1 MRKIASEQA
10 AAQPKKKGI
19 YLVLIII
26 AAAVLAVSAYMLIS
40 YYAGAD
46 SEENT
51 YGELTSAHVSM
62 DEQEVEEQIQK
73 MNFKTGISLSDG
85 TYYYDPTLTDYYSV
99 LADRN
104 IGLLQEQY
112 PDIIGWLYIPG
123 TKISYPVMYSE
134 GEEYLYRNFKGEDV
148 KSGSLFMFN
157 TTSLDPRDNNIT
169 IHGHDMKSGAM
180 FGSLKAFWLE
190 EEMWT
195 GENILYFDTAD
206 GQHKYQIFSIYIT
219 GTDDVQS
226 KTSFASDEEYVEYL
240 NQMAQKSHFPAK
252 NVTFSAQDKI
262 LTLSTCTRLLSSSGE
277 DRLIIQAKL
286 VE

>member
-104 IGLLQEQY
+104 IGYYRLAVYSGHKNFLSG
-112 PDIIGWLYIPG
+112 DVFRGGRIP
-123 TKISYPVMYSE
+123 
-134 GEEYLYRNFKGEDV
+134 
-148 KSGSLFMFN
+148 
-157 TTSLDPRDNNIT
+157 
-169 IHGHDMKSGAM
+169 
-180 FGSLKAFWLE
+180 
-190 EEMWT
+190 
-195 GENILYFDTAD
+195 
-206 GQHKYQIFSIYIT
+206 
-219 GTDDVQS
+219 
-226 KTSFASDEEYVEYL
+226 
-240 NQMAQKSHFPAK
+240 
-252 NVTFSAQDKI
+252 
-262 LTLSTCTRLLSSSGE
+262 LS
-277 DRLIIQAKL
+277 QF
-286 VE
+286 